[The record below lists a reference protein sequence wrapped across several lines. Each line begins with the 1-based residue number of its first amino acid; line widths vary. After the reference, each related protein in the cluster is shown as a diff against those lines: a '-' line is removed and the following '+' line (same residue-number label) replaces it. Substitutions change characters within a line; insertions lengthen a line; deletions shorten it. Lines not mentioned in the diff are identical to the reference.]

1 MVPGDGRQPQANKH
15 NQQRSFYSYH
25 IFPQARRNEINTL
38 RMRPVDAGI
47 TKLLRHM
54 CTLRF
59 DVIILFRNYPVVNA
73 SSIWSSREPD
83 TKLMIYKNLDG

>member
-1 MVPGDGRQPQANKH
+1 
-15 NQQRSFYSYH
+15 
-25 IFPQARRNEINTL
+25 
-38 RMRPVDAGI
+38 MRPVDAGI

-59 DVIILFRNYPVVNA
+59 DVIIIVIILFRNYPVVNA